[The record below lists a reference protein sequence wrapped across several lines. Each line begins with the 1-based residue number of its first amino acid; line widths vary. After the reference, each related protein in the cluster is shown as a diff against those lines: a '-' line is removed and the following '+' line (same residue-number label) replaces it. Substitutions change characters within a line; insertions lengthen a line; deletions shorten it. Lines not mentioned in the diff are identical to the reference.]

1 MSTVVRTG
9 PRKNG
14 ARNMTRA
21 MAIPSTSSIATE
33 ITAMKTVL
41 NTDSH
46 HSGALSTVT

>member
-1 MSTVVRTG
+1 
-9 PRKNG
+9 
-14 ARNMTRA
+14 MTSA

-33 ITAMKTVL
+33 TTVMKTVL